1 MPDQRSDAT
10 HKHIIS
16 SFELLPMSKKM
27 VIIKEVDK
35 QGRMVLPKAWR
46 RRHDLKRVVLNVEDD
61 VIVVA
66 PYKPADITKLFDSV
80 EIDLKSDLKDWKSV
94 KRELDEVR

>member
-1 MPDQRSDAT
+1 
-10 HKHIIS
+10 
-16 SFELLPMSKKM
+16 M
-27 VIIKEVDK
+27 VIIKEVVK
-35 QGRMVLPKAWR
+35 QGRMVL
-46 RRHDLKRVVLNVEDD
+46 RRHGGGATILKRVVLNVEDD